1 METYFEKEIKIGNF
15 HFYSNIDLNTIVWLP
30 TFATYKLESIA
41 FTWLCFT
48 FGVLYFNEDNE
59 KE

>member
-1 METYFEKEIKIGNF
+1 MKK
-15 HFYSNIDLNTIVWLP
+15 SDWIDINDKLP

-48 FGVLYFNEDNE
+48 IGVLYFNDTEE
-59 KE
+59 E

>member
-15 HFYSNIDLNTIVWLP
+15 HFYTNIDLNTIVWLP

-48 FGVLYFNEDNE
+48 IGVLYFNDAEE
-59 KE
+59 E